1 MIRIQSSIRINV
13 IIISRH
19 LPPYHITSI
28 LFDEKIYGSNHLTL
42 GKDYE
47 IAPNGNSSN
56 IHWDLV
62 CIGADVYLDGELIRK
77 GREFVTEDLKGLNPE
92 NLLS

>member
-1 MIRIQSSIRINV
+1 M
-13 IIISRH
+13 
-19 LPPYHITSI
+19 YDI

-47 IAPNGNSSN
+47 IAANGNESN

-62 CIGADVYLDGELIRK
+62 CIGADVYFDGELVRK
-77 GREFVTEDLKGLNPE
+77 GREFVKEELKGLNPPE
-92 NLLS
+92 LLSPSTDERNCPKTLVCRIDPGRES